1 MAAGESVFGHICRCL
16 ALVLLYDGIVTPVP
30 ACQIAGAVP
39 PQRLQASQHMFKRIL
54 IANRGE
60 IACRVIKTARRMGIE
75 TVAVYS
81 EADRDALHVE
91 MADHAV
97 LIGPPAAA
105 ESYLLIDKIVEACRK
120 TGAEAVHPGYGFLSE
135 REAFPRALAEAG
147 IVFIGPN
154 PGAIAAM
161 GDKIESKKAA
171 AKADVSTV
179 PGHLG
184 VIEDERHAVKIA
196 DAIGYPVMIKASA
209 GGGGKGMRIAYS
221 TSEVAEGFGLARA
234 EAKASFG
241 DDRIF
246 IEKFI
251 VDPRHIE
258 IQVLGDK
265 HGNVIYLGERECS
278 IQRRNQKVIEE
289 APSPLLD
296 ETTRRRMGEQAVAL
310 AKAVNYD
317 SAGTVEFVAGQDKS
331 FYFLEMNTRL
341 QVEHP
346 VTELI
351 TGIDLVEQ
359 MIRVAAG
366 EKLAL
371 SQKDV
376 TLTGWAV
383 ESRVYAEDPFR
394 NFLPSIGRLVKYRP
408 PAESRVD
415 GITVRN
421 DTGVQEGGEISIYYD
436 PMIAKLVTHAPS
448 RAAAI
453 EAQSTALDSFYIDG
467 IRHNIPFLSA
477 LMNHPRWREGKLS
490 TGFISEEFP
499 RGFAVRV
506 PEGEVARRLAAVAA
520 AVDHVL
526 GERKRQISG
535 QMIGRPVQR
544 ERRRAVWLERDEIA
558 LDIAREADGLAVR
571 FIGDNGVPGHPHS
584 LVSPWTPGNP
594 VWQGT
599 VDGELVAMQVRPVPN
614 GFRLAHQGYEV
625 AVQVFTES
633 EATAARLMPLT
644 TAADTGKKLLCPMPG
659 LVVSIAVAEGQE
671 VKAGETLAVVEAMK
685 MQNVLRAERDGTVK
699 KIHAAA
705 GATLAVDALIL
716 EFA

>member
-1 MAAGESVFGHICRCL
+1 
-16 ALVLLYDGIVTPVP
+16 
-30 ACQIAGAVP
+30 
-39 PQRLQASQHMFKRIL
+39 MFKRIL

-60 IACRVIKTARRMGIE
+60 IACRVIKTARKMGIQ

-91 MADHAV
+91 MADEAV
-97 LIGPPAAA
+97 LIGPAAAA
-105 ESYLLIDKIVEACRK
+105 ESYLVIEKIVEACRK

-135 REAFPRALAEAG
+135 REAFPRALAAAG

-154 PGAIAAM
+154 PDAIAAM

-171 AKADVSTV
+171 AKAKVSTV

-184 VIEDERHAVKIA
+184 VIEDGTHAVRIA
-196 DAIGYPVMIKASA
+196 DEIGYPVMIKASA
-209 GGGGKGMRIAYS
+209 GGGGKGMRIAHS
-221 TSEVAEGFGLARA
+221 KTEVAEGFNLAKA

-241 DDRIF
+241 DDRVF
-246 IEKFI
+246 VEKFI

-296 ETTRRRMGEQAVAL
+296 EETRRKMGEQAVAL

-346 VTELI
+346 VTELV

-366 EKLAL
+366 EKLAIA
-371 SQKDV
+371 QKDV

-383 ESRVYAEDPFR
+383 ESRLYAEDPFR

-408 PAESRVD
+408 PAEASKD
-415 GITVRN
+415 GITIRN
-421 DTGVQEGGEISIYYD
+421 DTGVQEGGEISIHYD

-453 EAQSTALDSFYIDG
+453 EAQATALDSFYVDG

-477 LMNHPRWREGKLS
+477 LMHHPRWREGRLS
-490 TGFISEEFP
+490 TGFIAEEFP
-499 RGFAVRV
+499 KGFAVRV
-506 PEGEVARRLAAVAA
+506 PEGEVARRIAAVGAA
-520 AVDHVL
+520 IDHVL

-535 QMIGRPVQR
+535 QMGGRVVQR
-544 ERRRAVWLERDEIA
+544 ERRRAVWLDRQEI
-558 LDIAREADGLAVR
+558 LLEVAREGGEAIAIRFIDADGKSENAHL
-571 FIGDNGVPGHPHS
+571 
-584 LVSPWTPGNP
+584 LQSPWKPGDP

-599 VDGELVAMQVRPVPN
+599 IDGQLVAVQARPIAN
-614 GFRLAHQGYEV
+614 GIRLAHQGVEV
-625 AVQVFTES
+625 PVYVWTEA
-633 EATAARLMPLT
+633 EAASARLMPV
-644 TAADTGKKLLCPMPG
+644 TAASDTGKKLLCPMPG
-659 LVVSIAVAEGQE
+659 LVVSIAVSEGQE

-685 MQNVLRAERDGTVK
+685 MQNVLRAEQDGTVK
-699 KIHAAA
+699 KIHASA